1 MLIHSADIVLSL
13 DITRYPDL
21 VKSNIQTLQ
30 DLRNANNKANNLK
43 KHNDVFRSQVD
54 GKIEEAK
61 CFIEKQIVPE
71 IDNINQEIDNK
82 IDLLLKETLKLQEQA
97 KQEKNEL
104 IKKREELVEILP
116 LKGLFN
122 SFKMISQVMNFLGP
136 IRNIVCSATGVV
148 TSISESLVLD
158 KQTKPI
164 EITLNAIP
172 NFQLMGEELQTFKTI
187 K

>member
-1 MLIHSADIVLSL
+1 MQII
-13 DITRYPDL
+13 
-21 VKSNIQTLQ
+21 KQTLS
-30 DLRNANNKANNLK
+30 K

-61 CFIEKQIVPE
+61 CYIEKQIIPE

-82 IDLLLKETLKLQEQA
+82 IDLLLKETLKLQEQV
-97 KQEKNEL
+97 KQDKDEL
-104 IKKREELVEILP
+104 IKKRAELVEILR

-136 IRNIVCSATGVV
+136 IGNIVCSATGVI

-158 KQTKPI
+158 KRTKPLGG
-164 EITLNAIP
+164 TLNAIP
-172 NFQLMGEELQTFKTI
+172 NLQLMGEGMQTF
-187 K
+187 